1 MAAKDLTHVS
11 VFLPVPGYYLAAAA
25 AGMVSGNTP
34 EQGFTNVPI
43 SGNISKLK
51 YAGDFF
57 SEANLNTVASGGNY
71 IMWQSSLSAPVSSR
85 HQMST
90 NVSGV
95 ELQELSITK
104 SIDYTAKFVRSA
116 LVPYIGRYNITEAFL
131 SMVRTILN
139 GQATFLRREGH
150 VSDLKVLKVE
160 QDDVAKDRVLVEL
173 NILVLYP
180 VNYIKIQ
187 LQF

>member
-1 MAAKDLTHVS
+1 MAAKDLTHVN
-11 VFLPVPGYYLAAAA
+11 VLCPVPGYYLAAAS
-25 AGMVSGNTP
+25 AGMVSGQTP
-34 EQGFTNVPI
+34 EQGFTNVSIGGSIPR
-43 SGNISKLK
+43 LK
-51 YAGDFF
+51 YSGDFF
-57 SEANLNTVASGGNY
+57 SEANLNTMASGGNY
-71 IMWQSSLSAPVSSR
+71 IMWQANGSAPISSR

-90 NVSGV
+90 NVSSV
-95 ELQELSITK
+95 ELQELSIIK
-104 SIDYTAKFVRSA
+104 SIDFVAKFIRSA
-116 LVPYIGRYNITEAFL
+116 LVPYIGRYNITDSFL

-160 QDDVAKDRVLVEL
+160 QDTVSPDRVLVEL

-180 VNYIKIQ
+180 VNYIKIT